1 MTIAADDTRRTM
13 TDWPDSEAE
22 PLSEPAI
29 RALVRS
35 RLPRLMASSTEALIV
50 EEMEVCSGR
59 ARIDF
64 AVIADQLIGIE
75 IKGPKDSV
83 SRLPRQAEAYSRCFD
98 LVVLVVHE
106 SLARRAEELVPSW
119 WGIVSGRVDGSR
131 TRYRFNRLPEKNP
144 SQDLEQLLALLWREE
159 LNALLA
165 QYCDCIAMPKESKR
179 TVRMRIVA
187 NVDADELRKAILLKL
202 KERTEW
208 RAVTL

>member
-1 MTIAADDTRRTM
+1 MEGTHGATSG
-13 TDWPDSEAE
+13 WPENEVES
-22 PLSEPAI
+22 LSESAI

-35 RLPRLMASSTEALIV
+35 RLPRLMAFAPSALIV

-75 IKGPKDSV
+75 IKGPRDSV
-83 SRLPRQAEAYSRCFD
+83 ARLPRQAEAYSQCFD

-106 SLARRAEELVPSW
+106 SLFGRAKALVPSW
-119 WGIVSGRVDGSR
+119 WGIVSGRQVGNR
-131 TRYRFNRLPEKNP
+131 TRYRFQRLPEKNP
-144 SQDLEQLLALLWREE
+144 RQDLEQLLALLWREE
-159 LNALLA
+159 LNALLE
-165 QYCDCIAMPKESKR
+165 QYCGRIATPKESKKAI
-179 TVRMRIVA
+179 RMRMVA
-187 NVDADELRKAILLKL
+187 KVDADELHKATLLKL